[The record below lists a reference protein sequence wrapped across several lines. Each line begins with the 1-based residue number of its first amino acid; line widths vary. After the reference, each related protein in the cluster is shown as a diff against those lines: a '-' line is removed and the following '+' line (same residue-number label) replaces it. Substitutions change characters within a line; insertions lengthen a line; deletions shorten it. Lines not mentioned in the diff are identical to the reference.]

1 MITLKEAYNKVLS
14 KHSKEYVHHVN
25 EYNNYYQF
33 ILLNKGE
40 KITDGT
46 FIFNTPAVSKQTGEL
61 IDDATIVDDIFK
73 GNYEKV
79 SLSQTEESK

>member
-33 ILLNKGE
+33 ILLK
-40 KITDGT
+40 
-46 FIFNTPAVSKQTGEL
+46 
-61 IDDATIVDDIFK
+61 
-73 GNYEKV
+73 
-79 SLSQTEESK
+79 